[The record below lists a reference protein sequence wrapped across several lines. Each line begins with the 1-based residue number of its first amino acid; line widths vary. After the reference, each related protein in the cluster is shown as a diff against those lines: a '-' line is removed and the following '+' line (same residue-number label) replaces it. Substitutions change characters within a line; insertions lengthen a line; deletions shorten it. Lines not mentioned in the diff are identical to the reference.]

1 MLSVC
6 AILTVLISYYISSIF
21 NKGVYLFL
29 LFFSFVVLNIEILSL
44 FKRIDDVNILILTLI
59 EFLIC
64 HFIWIKKGRPLLKVD
79 IKEFLLNLKKAL
91 IEDKSLILLSL
102 FYVFMIILSFFLAG
116 FSPVNEPD
124 AQGYHA
130 LRSLF
135 WVKDGFIHHFET
147 ADVRCHSMP
156 INSELFYVWV
166 LSLGKNDCIFGLLE
180 YFSYFL
186 LIFSSY
192 KIMELINIDFNKRI
206 WAILIFSSF
215 AGVISQISSTQT
227 DLIIGSLFCLSMYL
241 FLEFKKGNKDISLLY
256 FSSLSLA
263 LSFGVK
269 STGVMGSIPIVIWY
283 LIELRKDIKS
293 FIKFFLFLI
302 INFLILSSYNYWLN
316 FVNYNH
322 PLGSYSALLG
332 HGFWGGF
339 KAIIAN
345 FIRYIFQFFDFAGF
359 TIGFYLN
366 KHFLFAKDYIISLFG
381 IEKGLGENVALNY
394 TNISMT
400 EQFLGFGVLGF
411 LAFLPASI
419 VGFFKKDLR
428 IFSFIFWAQILVLSF
443 SVAYMVYSIRFIVS
457 FVSLA
462 IPLLTLTYFKKM
474 NIIKFIYILFMMFY
488 LGYASMFLSQR
499 PYFYLKEEF
508 KKTPDI
514 KFIQDNMRDLNYKF
528 YPSFNE
534 AYTLKSNLEPYC
546 KNNNKI
552 GLFISNGY
560 MLYSAKYLELNNNC
574 KIDTLNLLHI
584 KQYDLSKYDVL
595 ITQKIQPQKIEAI
608 NKNDILN
615 PFEYSNKAFCR
626 YEGTDKKRNPVLLN
640 ASEIKKATNAICIIN
655 EDFIKNSGFKKEKE
669 IEAVFPE
676 YLKER
681 ENETVKDFILWR
693 K

>member
-44 FKRIDDVNILILTLI
+44 FKGIADVNILILTLI

-316 FVNYNH
+316 LINYGNAFGAATILNEH
-322 PLGSYSALLG
+322 RLNGNISEGAVSNLIKYFLYL
-332 HGFWGGF
+332 
-339 KAIIAN
+339 
-345 FIRYIFQFFDFAGF
+345 FDFSGLSLV
-359 TIGFYLN
+359 YLFSPLYDN
-366 KHFLFAKDYIISLFG
+366 FVQALFNFLHIDPYLYSNGEIPRLNATLS
-381 IEKGLGENVALNY
+381 EQVTGL
-394 TNISMT
+394 
-400 EQFLGFGVLGF
+400 GVLGF
-411 LAFLPASI
+411 LLLLPCYIKSL
-419 VGFFKKDLR
+419 FDKNLR
-428 IFSFIFWAQILVLSF
+428 KFPVIFIFQAVILSCTIIYF
-443 SVAYMVYSIRFIVS
+443 PSSIRFFIAYVS
-457 FVSLA
+457 IL
-462 IPLLTLTYFKKM
+462 IPVLTLSYKNRFYKLPIIIIALFYMIYTPLFLVQRPFLKIKKEFKNSQNIKTLTDNIRDVRYDFYLISKKQTVLKDELKNLSDNKKTGLFLNESFMAYTIKHLEFENGIKIDLLTL
-474 NIIKFIYILFMMFY
+474 
-488 LGYASMFLSQR
+488 S
-499 PYFYLKEEF
+499 
-508 KKTPDI
+508 
-514 KFIQDNMRDLNYKF
+514 
-528 YPSFNE
+528 
-534 AYTLKSNLEPYC
+534 
-546 KNNNKI
+546 NNN
-552 GLFISNGY
+552 
-560 MLYSAKYLELNNNC
+560 
-574 KIDTLNLLHI
+574 
-584 KQYDLSKYDVL
+584 DLSKYDYLVIENYMQG
-595 ITQKIQPQKIEAI
+595 ITTIKDFSETYEKNRLCKTASI
-608 NKNDILN
+608 NNRPNGKMCYVNDD
-615 PFEYSNKAFCR
+615 FF
-626 YEGTDKKRNPVLLN
+626 LLN
-640 ASEIKKATNAICIIN
+640 
-655 EDFIKNSGFKKEKE
+655 GFKPVKTISYK
-669 IEAVFPE
+669 ADKF
-676 YLKER
+676 LK
-681 ENETVKDFILWR
+681 NMGHDKDSELYIFKNTMHR
-693 K
+693 

>member
-44 FKRIDDVNILILTLI
+44 FKGIDDVNILILTLI

-135 WVKDGFIHHFET
+135 WIKDGFIHHFET

-316 FVNYNH
+316 LINYGNAFGAATILNEH
-322 PLGSYSALLG
+322 RLNGNLSEGAVSNLIKYFLYL
-332 HGFWGGF
+332 
-339 KAIIAN
+339 
-345 FIRYIFQFFDFAGF
+345 FDFSGLSLV
-359 TIGFYLN
+359 YLFSPLYDN
-366 KHFLFAKDYIISLFG
+366 FVQALFNFLHINPYLYSNGEIPRLNATLS
-381 IEKGLGENVALNY
+381 EQVTGL
-394 TNISMT
+394 
-400 EQFLGFGVLGF
+400 GVLGF
-411 LAFLPASI
+411 LLLLPCYIKSL
-419 VGFFKKDLR
+419 FDKNLR
-428 IFSFIFWAQILVLSF
+428 KFPVIFIFQAVILSCTIIYF
-443 SVAYMVYSIRFIVS
+443 PSSIRFFIAYVS
-457 FVSLA
+457 IL
-462 IPLLTLTYFKKM
+462 IPVLTLSYKNRFYKLPIIIIALFYMIYTPLFLVQRPFLKIKKEFKNSQNIKTLTDNIRDVRYDFYLISKKQTVLKDELKNLSDNKKTGLFLNESFMAYTIKHLEFENGIKIDLLTL
-474 NIIKFIYILFMMFY
+474 
-488 LGYASMFLSQR
+488 S
-499 PYFYLKEEF
+499 
-508 KKTPDI
+508 
-514 KFIQDNMRDLNYKF
+514 
-528 YPSFNE
+528 
-534 AYTLKSNLEPYC
+534 
-546 KNNNKI
+546 NNN
-552 GLFISNGY
+552 
-560 MLYSAKYLELNNNC
+560 
-574 KIDTLNLLHI
+574 
-584 KQYDLSKYDVL
+584 DLSKYDYLVIENYMQG
-595 ITQKIQPQKIEAI
+595 ITTIKDFSETYEKNRLCKTASI
-608 NKNDILN
+608 NNRPNGKMCYVNDD
-615 PFEYSNKAFCR
+615 FF
-626 YEGTDKKRNPVLLN
+626 LLN
-640 ASEIKKATNAICIIN
+640 
-655 EDFIKNSGFKKEKE
+655 GFKPVKTISYK
-669 IEAVFPE
+669 ADKF
-676 YLKER
+676 LKDMGHD
-681 ENETVKDFILWR
+681 KDSELYIFKNTMPR
-693 K
+693 

>member
-1 MLSVC
+1 MVY
-6 AILTVLISYYISSIF
+6 AAVILTGLISYYISSIF

-29 LFFSFVVLNIEILSL
+29 LFFSFVVLNIEVLSL
-44 FKRIDDVNILILTLI
+44 FKGIDDVNILILTLI

-316 FVNYNH
+316 LINYGNAFGAATILNEH
-322 PLGSYSALLG
+322 RLNGNISEGAVSNLIKYFLYL
-332 HGFWGGF
+332 
-339 KAIIAN
+339 
-345 FIRYIFQFFDFAGF
+345 FDFSGLSLV
-359 TIGFYLN
+359 YLFSPLYDN
-366 KHFLFAKDYIISLFG
+366 FVQALFNFLHIDPYLYSNGEIPRLNATLS
-381 IEKGLGENVALNY
+381 EQVTGL
-394 TNISMT
+394 
-400 EQFLGFGVLGF
+400 GVLGF
-411 LAFLPASI
+411 LLLLPCYI
-419 VGFFKKDLR
+419 K
-428 IFSFIFWAQILVLSF
+428 
-443 SVAYMVYSIRFIVS
+443 
-457 FVSLA
+457 SL
-462 IPLLTLTYFKKM
+462 FDK
-474 NIIKFIYILFMMFY
+474 
-488 LGYASMFLSQR
+488 
-499 PYFYLKEEF
+499 
-508 KKTPDI
+508 
-514 KFIQDNMRDLNYKF
+514 
-528 YPSFNE
+528 
-534 AYTLKSNLEPYC
+534 NL
-546 KNNNKI
+546 
-552 GLFISNGY
+552 
-560 MLYSAKYLELNNNC
+560 
-574 KIDTLNLLHI
+574 
-584 KQYDLSKYDVL
+584 
-595 ITQKIQPQKIEAI
+595 
-608 NKNDILN
+608 
-615 PFEYSNKAFCR
+615 
-626 YEGTDKKRNPVLLN
+626 
-640 ASEIKKATNAICIIN
+640 
-655 EDFIKNSGFKKEKE
+655 
-669 IEAVFPE
+669 
-676 YLKER
+676 
-681 ENETVKDFILWR
+681 
-693 K
+693 